1 MDIMIDKKFKIFALA
16 FTLVTSLL
24 LCNIATAS
32 DNQIK
37 SNDKLNSFVWALSS
51 GLQNIGI
58 TVSVDKVQACIGTAF
73 GPNLSTK
80 TLCLSEAIQINND
93 NMLTNVLLGF
103 GLKETRFPIGNKIWS
118 KAIARQFIRNKILY
132 ALAETNIILMQGGW
146 KLPAGKTTWGV
157 VDAMDFNGKLSG
169 QTQWGNLPQ
178 ELSPKNI
185 IILSIGNESDS
196 PDVFREKILKSAIG
210 QLNKS
215 ILLQSSSRGLLTGYD
230 LINYIADMAHRS
242 PFCSKCKQKSYIC
255 MHKILNTFYDD
266 LGSGVRYLNSTAQQC
281 PDYEKKEI
289 IAAAEK
295 LATGR
300 DILHPFLDLNKLKT
314 IMADRKS
321 QAEMGESI
329 RKLKGT
335 LTDAAYLLAAACN
348 EETEKETKNLNI
360 SDWSGKR
367 EDHKIVRTLPGF
379 NRLYGLN
386 NTFFISVTLAAEILD
401 IKRPAEWFIGVSG
414 YSFKFLINSNTFTYV
429 SDIST
434 GYDCMEKYITGAGLV
449 PTFYTFDIN
458 MSPETGNMIRK
469 KIVENIDKSAPSIIS
484 VSGTS
489 NQWGIVT
496 GYKDYGLNLL
506 CRLPADSNYFFS
518 AVREIP
524 DTTIIIRKK
533 KTQPAMRSQVKNIL
547 NQLLLLH
554 GQTNFSEYLS
564 GDSAISLWIDKC
576 RYYSNRNVMPSL
588 HFAQQNQI
596 LWLALR
602 DNLRKTYRVL
612 DIAMTVMPELVVP
625 LNEARGLYVKAV
637 DELNITYADDD
648 VLKTK
653 RGVIYPLDWNGEKSG
668 KQIQTLEKVRNL
680 INEAS
685 NHVKLAAK
693 QL

>member
-1 MDIMIDKKFKIFALA
+1 MAIMIDKNFKFLA
-16 FTLVTSLL
+16 FVFTVVISLL
-24 LCNIATAS
+24 LCNTAMAS
-32 DNQIK
+32 GDQINQ
-37 SNDKLNSFVWALSS
+37 NEKLNSFAWALSS
-51 GLQNIGI
+51 GLQNIGV

-73 GPNLSTK
+73 SPNLSTK
-80 TLCLSEAIQINND
+80 ALCLSEAIQVNDD

-146 KLPAGKTTWGV
+146 KLPAGKMAWGV

-178 ELSPKNI
+178 ESAPKKI

-196 PDVFREKILKSAIG
+196 PAVFREKILRSAIG

-215 ILLQSSSRGLLTGYD
+215 ILLQNSPKNLLTGSD
-230 LINYIADMAHRS
+230 LINYIADMAHKS
-242 PFCSKCKQKSYIC
+242 PFCAKCKQKSYIC
-255 MHKILNTFYDD
+255 MYKILNTFYDD
-266 LGSGVRYLNSTAQQC
+266 LGAGVRYLNSIAQQC

-289 IAAAEK
+289 INAAEK

-300 DILHPFLDLNKLKT
+300 EILHPFLDLNKLKN
-314 IMADRKS
+314 IMADRKK

-329 RKLKGT
+329 RKLKVN
-335 LTDAAYLLAAACN
+335 LTDAAYLLALACN
-348 EETEKETKNLNI
+348 EETEKETKNLNV

-367 EDHKIVRTLPGF
+367 EEHKIVSTLPRF
-379 NRLYGLN
+379 NRLYGLD

-401 IKRPAEWFIGVSG
+401 IKRPTEWFLGVSG
-414 YSFKFLINSNTFTYV
+414 YPFKFLINSNTFTYV
-429 SDIST
+429 SGLST
-434 GYDCMEKYITGAGLV
+434 GYDCTERYITGAGLV

-458 MSPETGNMIRK
+458 MSPGTGNMIRK
-469 KIVENIDKSAPSIIS
+469 EIVENIDKAAPSIIS
-484 VSGTS
+484 ISGTS

-496 GYKDYGLNLL
+496 GYKDYGLSFL
-506 CRLPADSNYFFS
+506 CRQPADSNYFFS
-518 AVREIP
+518 SVNEIP
-524 DTTIIIRKK
+524 DTTIVIRKK
-533 KTQPAMRSQVKNIL
+533 KEQPAMRSQVKDIL
-547 NQLLLLH
+547 KQLLLLH

-564 GDSAISLWIDKC
+564 GNSAINLWIDKC
-576 RYYSNRNVMPSL
+576 RAYSNRNVMPPL
-588 HFAQQNQI
+588 HFAQQNRI

-612 DIAMTVMPELVVP
+612 DIAMTVTPELVVP
-625 LNEARGLYVKAV
+625 LNEARSLYVKAV

-653 RGVIYPLDWNGEKSG
+653 RGVIYPLDWNGEKSR
-668 KQIQTLEKVRNL
+668 KQIKALEKVRNL

-685 NHVKLAAK
+685 VHVKLAAK